1 MFKTN
6 NTNQRWV
13 GFIFLFLFSVLG
25 LSWISGETYKNLKFA
40 ETPEKVCELSDKVNE
55 TSGIIYF
62 DGAIWTFNDSGGKPE
77 LYRIDKKTGKIN
89 RIVSIE
95 NAKNQDWEDITM
107 DDEFIYIGDFGNNW
121 GTRKNLVIYKIP
133 QKDIMS
139 GNSSVT
145 ADLIHI
151 SYTDQ
156 DSFEKMNRS
165 HNFDCESVI
174 SYGDSLILFS
184 KNWVD
189 GNSRLYKLPKSA
201 GSYQL
206 SPYDTFYTNGL
217 ITGADYFDKT
227 KKLALIGYNDRKPF
241 VFILEDFN
249 GLDFSSDQIYK
260 IKIPKL
266 NKSQTEGICWTDDHT
281 LMISSEGTKSF
292 KQSLYELSL
301 EDILNSPEVDQ

>member
-13 GFIFLFLFSVLG
+13 GFIFLFLVSVLG
-25 LSWISGETYKNLKFA
+25 LSWVSSETYKILQFDDSPN
-40 ETPEKVCELSDKVNE
+40 KVCELSDKVNE

-77 LYRIDKKTGKIN
+77 IYCIDEKSGDIN
-89 RIVSIE
+89 RTVKIK

-107 DDEFIYIGDFGNNW
+107 DGEFIYIGDFGNNW

-133 QKDIMS
+133 QKDITA

-156 DSFEKMNRS
+156 ESFEKMNRS
-165 HNFDCESVI
+165 HNFDCESII
-174 SYGDSLILFS
+174 SYKDSLILFS
-184 KNWVD
+184 KNWAD
-189 GNSRLYKLPKSA
+189 GKSKLYKLPKTA
-201 GSYQL
+201 GTYQL
-206 SPYDTFYTNGL
+206 SPYDSFNVNGL
-217 ITGADYFDKT
+217 ITGADYFEDT
-227 KKLALIGYNDRKPF
+227 KALALIGYNDRKPF
-241 VFILEDFN
+241 IFILKGFN
-249 GLDFSSDQIYK
+249 GLDFTSNQMFK

-266 NKSQTEGICWTDDHT
+266 NKSQTEGICWTDNHT

-292 KQSLYELSL
+292 KQSLYEISL